1 MRVQSGPASVSAKE
15 TAPSGLSDGL

>member
-1 MRVQSGPASVSAKE
+1 MRVQSGPASVSTKE

>member
-15 TAPSGLSDGL
+15 TAPSGLSDGQ